1 MNSTLAGNLFEQKMF
16 NYFDREIKRG
26 RFLFRRECCR
36 IFRKKAYYSRDRG
49 KNIIFDIAVEVY
61 MPGSS
66 EYSLLIVIEC
76 KNYKHSVPVD
86 DAEEFFAKLQQV
98 SGANVKG
105 IIAATREFQEGTLT
119 YCQSKGIGLFRHFHE
134 TQMKWVLKRSA
145 FALGTSELGIGGSSR
160 IHDALTRPSYTSERY
175 SMFCCHGNEYTNSA
189 RKFFHG
195 VAATCLGAGQ
205 LALIETPKPP
215 HTTFVDF
222 LAKEHIEKTAND
234 VLRAVQHYQGAD
246 DLDELCKG
254 LKDTQRRQ
262 VKVHRQQHRSR
273 DGVTILGRIK
283 FSPPVISIYQSPE
296 ISSARERFTLAHE
309 LGHLMLGHSKYLRAE
324 YCEADDFTIDETNI
338 LGDLRSLEWQANYF
352 AACVLLPRRALV
364 RAFCRF
370 ALEHGIKDRG
380 WGFLFLDQ
388 QPCNQYDY
396 YLTTNHL
403 KTMFAV
409 SRSALTLR
417 LQEVGI
423 LKDAYGIRRSFNE
436 MTRPKQI
443 PSQSD
448 NKESQARRSAAA
460 S

>member
-1 MNSTLAGNLFEQKMF
+1 MNSSIAGNQFEQKMF
-16 NYFDREIKRG
+16 NYFDRQIKRG

-36 IFRKKAYYSRDRG
+36 IFRKKGYYSKDRG

-105 IIAATREFQEGTLT
+105 IIAATREFQDGTFT
-119 YCQSKGIGLFRHFHE
+119 YCRSKGIGLFRYFDE

-145 FALGTSELGIGGSSR
+145 STLGTSDLGIGGASQ
-160 IHDALTRPSYTSERY
+160 IHNALTRPSYTSERY
-175 SMFCCHGNEYTNSA
+175 SLFCCHGNEYTNSA

-195 VAATCLGAGQ
+195 VAATCLSSGQ

-222 LAKEHIEKTAND
+222 LAKEQIEKTANNI
-234 VLRAVQHYQGAD
+234 LSAVRYYEGAV

-254 LKDTQRRQ
+254 LKDAQGRL
-262 VKVHRQQHRSR
+262 VEVHREQSKSR

-296 ISSARERFTLAHE
+296 ISRARERFTLAHE
-309 LGHLMLGHSKYLRAE
+309 FGHLMLGHSKYLRAE

-338 LGDLRSLEWQANYF
+338 LGDLRSLEWQ
-352 AACVLLPRRALV
+352 
-364 RAFCRF
+364 
-370 ALEHGIKDRG
+370 
-380 WGFLFLDQ
+380 
-388 QPCNQYDY
+388 
-396 YLTTNHL
+396 
-403 KTMFAV
+403 
-409 SRSALTLR
+409 
-417 LQEVGI
+417 
-423 LKDAYGIRRSFNE
+423 
-436 MTRPKQI
+436 
-443 PSQSD
+443 
-448 NKESQARRSAAA
+448 
-460 S
+460 